1 MGGEKRWPLVEG
13 PPISVGRLVLM
24 LTTVGEQLMFL
35 MKHDIISDNG
45 LCHKCDQVITGEWV
59 VKGNGRYWRCKDCA
73 VMTSCCYGTVLYQSK
88 MKIKNSRKEFD
99 YYSPLCPAR
108 HHGYLDLHTGALFA

>member
-59 VKGNGRYWRCKDCA
+59 
-73 VMTSCCYGTVLYQSK
+73 SE
-88 MKIKNSRKEFD
+88 MKILEKEFD

-108 HHGYLDLHTGALFA
+108 HHQYLDLHTGALFA

>member
-24 LTTVGEQLMFL
+24 LTTVGEQLMFFII
-35 MKHDIISDNG
+35 HDIISENG

-73 VMTSCCYGTVLYQSK
+73 VMTRVAKTCQPCQPV
-88 MKIKNSRKEFD
+88 
-99 YYSPLCPAR
+99 
-108 HHGYLDLHTGALFA
+108 GAIFSGRC

>member
-45 LCHKCDQVITGEWV
+45 LCHKCDQAVTGEW
-59 VKGNGRYWRCKDCA
+59 KILEMQRLCRHD
-73 VMTSCCYGTVLYQSK
+73 VMSLWYCPLPEQNEDQKLGSACLLLY
-88 MKIKNSRKEFD
+88 
-99 YYSPLCPAR
+99 
-108 HHGYLDLHTGALFA
+108 

>member
-35 MKHDIISDNG
+35 MKHDIISNNG
-45 LCHKCDQVITGEWV
+45 LCHKCDQVITGE
-59 VKGNGRYWRCKDCA
+59 
-73 VMTSCCYGTVLYQSK
+73 
-88 MKIKNSRKEFD
+88 
-99 YYSPLCPAR
+99 
-108 HHGYLDLHTGALFA
+108 